1 MTTRTTTAAP
11 PLARLLVAGSGIM
24 MLANSISIPFLAVF
38 LRRELGLEPGTIGFI
53 VGSSVFFAIFAGL
66 VGGSVSDVLGR
77 TPLLLL
83 SLLGVVVSFI
93 GFYLSHSLVSV
104 FVFNATLSL
113 SSSSFGPVAKA
124 LLSDL
129 LPQERRVKWFSYQYL
144 AVNIGFSAGPMIG
157 AFTGLS
163 GGRETFLIAAA
174 VYVGY
179 FVLLGSAILL
189 RPSGAAGPT
198 RRTTEESK
206 LFGQVLE
213 GLRGSFRALATDRT
227 LLCLIIAGLLLEAVH
242 SKISGVLAQHL
253 SLGFED
259 GVKILSYLL
268 TTNAVTV
275 VLFQLLASRI
285 SQRLEPV
292 RSIVLGGLLMFGG
305 MAGFG
310 LSGQAWQFIVAMVV
324 FSIGE
329 TFIIPAEFA
338 IIDRI
343 APEDRRGSYFGAQT
357 IAQLGGFVGPFAG
370 GLILAWYGGTAMF
383 FVLGS
388 FALFSVLI
396 YLVVGRRI
404 PGLTRREEHTARKE
418 TVSHEQA

>member
-1 MTTRTTTAAP
+1 MTPPSAATP

-38 LRRELGLEPGTIGFI
+38 LHQELGLAPGTIGFVI
-53 VGSSVFFAIFAGL
+53 GSSVFFAIFAGL
-66 VGGSVSDVLGR
+66 VGGSLSDILGR

-83 SLLGVVVSFI
+83 ALLGVVAAFI
-93 GFYLSHSLVSV
+93 GFYFSHTLLSV
-104 FVFNATLSL
+104 FLFNALLSL

-144 AVNIGFSAGPMIG
+144 SVNIGFSVGPMIG
-157 AFTGLS
+157 ALTGLS

-174 VYVGY
+174 VYVLY
-179 FVLLGSAILL
+179 FALLGLTVTL
-189 RPSGAAGPT
+189 RPTAGPAPT
-198 RRTTEESK
+198 RQPADESK
-206 LFGQVLE
+206 LFGQVLK
-213 GLRGSFRALATDRT
+213 GLGDSFHALATDRK
-227 LLCLIIAGLLLEAVH
+227 LLCLIVAGVLLEAVH
-242 SKISGVLAQHL
+242 GKISGILAQHL
-253 SLGFED
+253 SLGFDD
-259 GVKILSYLL
+259 GVKILGYLL

-275 VLFQLLASRI
+275 VVFQLLASRI
-285 SQRLEPV
+285 AQKREPV
-292 RSIVLGGLLMFGG
+292 PSIVLGGLLMFAGTL
-305 MAGFG
+305 GFG
-310 LSGQAWQFIVAMVV
+310 LSHDPWQFIAAMVL

-357 IAQLGGFVGPFAG
+357 IAQLGGFVGPFTG
-370 GLILAWYGGTAMF
+370 GLVLAWYGGTVMF
-383 FVLGS
+383 LVIGS
-388 FALFSVLI
+388 FALLSVLI

-404 PGLTRREEHTARKE
+404 PGLARHEDETCEKEATA
-418 TVSHEQA
+418 HAQA